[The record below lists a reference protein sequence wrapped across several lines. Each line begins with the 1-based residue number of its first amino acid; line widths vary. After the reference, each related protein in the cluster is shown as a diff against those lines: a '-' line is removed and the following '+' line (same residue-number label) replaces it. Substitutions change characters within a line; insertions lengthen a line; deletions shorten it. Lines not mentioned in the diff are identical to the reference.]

1 MSEAVPPQEIK
12 RMEDD
17 PFEREDQD
25 LLAGISTNV
34 FSYITP
40 SMIFLMLVVIFIIL
54 LAIDTLIINVKTNI
68 PLNSAIITLALY
80 SIARTFGIS
89 YMIYRTADYVREVEE
104 VIQME
109 EIDEEAVDKLK
120 EDLESKGGL
129 LNMANMWKCVD
140 NIAQY
145 GHMNVTD
152 KDAMLIKSKM
162 GARMRY
168 YRGNVGF
175 IAGILVMMGL
185 LGTFMGLLKTID
197 AVGEAMASMSNIGGG
212 DGLGDISGFIGKLA
226 EPLQGM
232 GLAFSSSLFGLSGS
246 LLIGFFNH
254 LSGAGQN
261 QFIEGFSRWIDD
273 HIPKPGKALKKG
285 AAGPKVPHADDLK
298 AWLAGFVMMSTKTNH
313 KLGMLLTSLAQT
325 AEAARVSAHNTQE
338 VAKQHYQ
345 MTDALEKI
353 NQTLEQ
359 IKTQDLQNSQR
370 MDEYNQEFR
379 VTLEKFND
387 NTNTFL
393 DAAKSLTINQN
404 TVQEK
409 VDSYGEG
416 IRSALYQL
424 TADSKAILE
433 NTRSL
438 STRETDMTND
448 VKDVSQRITAYL
460 DDSSVKMRAFANTLS
475 TISDTNKNYAQQSQE
490 LKSVVYQLNNVQL
503 SLTREIK
510 ALNENMMAGESIGSI
525 SDMVLSL
532 TNIIDEINSKN
543 IEHFGNIFVGADKD
557 ELSMDSATS
566 IKKGAVPT
574 TSGPNFIKPGGSA
587 TIKPTEKPEDKK
599 EASNDPAKENKD
611 DKKEQDKKNDDK

>member
-1 MSEAVPPQEIK
+1 MSEAPPQEVK

-17 PFEREDQD
+17 PFDREDED
-25 LLAGISTNV
+25 LLAGISTKL
-34 FSYITP
+34 FSYVTP

-54 LAIDTLIINVKTNI
+54 LALDTIIINIKTNI
-68 PLNSAIITLALY
+68 PLNSAIITLGLY

-89 YMIYRTADYVREVEE
+89 YMIYRTALYVRDVEE
-104 VIQME
+104 VIQCDEIRE
-109 EIDEEAVDKLK
+109 EDVQKLK
-120 EDLESKGGL
+120 DDLEGKGSL
-129 LNMANMWKCVD
+129 LNMANMWKCID
-140 NIAQY
+140 NMSQY
-145 GHMNVTD
+145 GHPNFTD
-152 KDAMLIKSKM
+152 KDAMLIKSKL
-162 GARMRY
+162 GARMRF

-197 AVGEAMASMSNIGGG
+197 AVGLAMASMADLSGGSA
-212 DGLGDISGFIGKLA
+212 GLGNISGFIGKLA
-226 EPLQGM
+226 APLQGM

-273 HIPKPGKALKKG
+273 HIPKPGQSLKK
-285 AAGPKVPHADDLK
+285 AASGPKIPHADDLK

-325 AEAARVSAHNTQE
+325 AEAARLSAHNTQE

-345 MTDALEKI
+345 MHDVMEKI
-353 NQTLEQ
+353 NQTLES
-359 IKTQDLQNSQR
+359 IKEQDAHNATRL
-370 MDEYNQEFR
+370 DDYNQEFR
-379 VTLEKFND
+379 ITLEKFND

-409 VDSYGEG
+409 VDAYGEG

-475 TISDTNKNYAQQSQE
+475 TISETNKTYAQQSQE

-510 ALNENMMAGESIGSI
+510 SLNENMMAGESVGSI

-543 IEHFGNIFVGADKD
+543 MEHFGSIFAGMEQQQQAEAKPQTAPKQTSQPVKSASLSDKS
-557 ELSMDSATS
+557 ES
-566 IKKGAVPT
+566 
-574 TSGPNFIKPGGSA
+574 KP
-587 TIKPTEKPEDKK
+587 KDK
-599 EASNDPAKENKD
+599 AKDTDKD
-611 DKKEQDKKNDDK
+611 DKDKKADKGKKDDS